1 MGSMISLGVGQM
13 EIDWGKNNLFRNHS
27 ALFQMSDVKK
37 IPYHYVDNNGSQII
51 TWREGYSRKVK
62 SVKPRLDLLGYTLE
76 KVKEK
81 YNQLKSDF
89 LCHEFEKI
97 LSFETFS
104 RILKEIDVSII
115 NTPTLACE
123 YEENSFYLGE
133 FVRRCIIPEKEIYQ
147 RLLDA
152 VGGDEFTVRYDL
164 EVFFENMDPY
174 ISLRLLTE
182 NESCGE
188 LNVYWTFADV
198 VEAGWVK
205 KEDVIAPLSE
215 DQKILIVTEGSSD
228 SFIIKRI
235 IDTLY
240 PDISDFF
247 SFIDMQKNYPFTG
260 TGNLFI
266 FCCGLMKIGVL
277 NQIIVLFDNDVEGN
291 EKYEKLIKMPHMKNL
306 LITKLPYSSDFEN
319 MDTIGPQGVGTS
331 NINGTAVAIECF
343 LDFNSCRRSPVIRW
357 TNYVEK
363 VDKYQGSLVAKDEY
377 VRCFKNANLTDGTYD
392 STKLKFL
399 IDNMLEQ
406 WCSIK

>member
-174 ISLRLLTE
+174 IILRLLTE

>member
-37 IPYHYVDNNGSQII
+37 IPYHYVDDNGSQLI
-51 TWREGYSRKVK
+51 TWREGYSRKIK
-62 SVKPRLDLLGYTLE
+62 AVKPRLDLLGYTLE
-76 KVKEK
+76 KIEEK
-81 YNQLKSDF
+81 YDQLKKDF
-89 LCHEFEKI
+89 LCRGFEKI

-104 RILKEIDVSII
+104 MILKEIDVSKI

-123 YEENSFYLGE
+123 YEENGYYLGE
-133 FVRRCIIPEKEIYQ
+133 FVRRCIMPEKEIYQ

-152 VGGDEFTVRYDL
+152 VGGDEFKVRYNL
-164 EVFFENMDPY
+164 EAFLENMDPY
-174 ISLRLLTE
+174 IILRLLTE
-182 NESCGE
+182 NASCGE

-228 SFIIKRI
+228 SFIIKKM

-247 SFIDMQKNYPFTG
+247 SFIDMQDNYPFTG
-260 TGNLFI
+260 TGNLFN

-277 NQIIVLFDNDVEGN
+277 NQIIVLFDNDVAGN
-291 EKYEKLIKMPHMKNL
+291 EKYEKLIKIPHMKNL
-306 LITKLPYSSDFEN
+306 LITKLPYLSDFEN

-343 LDFNSCRRSPVIRW
+343 LDFNSCSRSPVVRW

-363 VDKYQGSLVAKDEY
+363 GDKYQGSLVAKDEY
-377 VRCFKNANLTDGTYD
+377 IRCFKNANLTDGTYD
-392 STKLKFL
+392 STKLEFL

-406 WCSIK
+406 WCSIR